1 MIKLSQR
8 LEKIAAWVPQ
18 GMRVADIGSDHA
30 LLPLYLIQSGVA
42 SAAIAGELND
52 GPFAAARKAVSQAG
66 LSSQIQVRQ
75 GDGLAAI
82 EAGEADCITIAG
94 MGGALMANILEAGT
108 RTGKLAG
115 VDSLVLQPNVGED
128 AVRRWLVAN
137 GWFLQREQILEE
149 DGKRYEI
156 LQAVSRQNGQE
167 LNRQLFDRKRV
178 LHLSGVRDAADA
190 DWLLYTMGPWLI
202 SELDAVFVAKWRSEA
217 ANLRRI
223 CERLA
228 QSELAEALEK
238 RRRFEQQI
246 MLIEEVLS
254 CLPMD
259 KPLYN

>member
-8 LEKIAAWVPQ
+8 LEKIAAWVPR

-30 LLPLYLIQSGVA
+30 LLPIYLIQSGIA

-52 GPFAAARKAVSQAG
+52 GPLAAARKAVSQAG
-66 LSSQIQVRQ
+66 LSGRIQVRQ

-82 EAGEADCITIAG
+82 EAGEAGCITIAG
-94 MGGALMANILEAGT
+94 MGGALMAGILDAGN
-108 RTGKLAG
+108 RAGKLAG
-115 VDSLVLQPNVGED
+115 VNSLVLQPNVGED

-137 GWFLQREQILEE
+137 GWFLQREQIMEE

-156 LQAVSRQNGQE
+156 LQAVSHPEGQE
-167 LNRQLFDRKRV
+167 LNRRLYDSKRV
-178 LHLSGVRDAADA
+178 SHLSEVRDAAA
-190 DWLLYTMGPWLI
+190 AEWLLYTMGPWLI
-202 SELDAVFVAKWRSEA
+202 SEADSVFAAKWKSEA

-223 CERLA
+223 CEQLA
-228 QSELAEALEK
+228 QSELAEATEK
-238 RRRFEQQI
+238 RRRLEEQI

-259 KPLYN
+259 KPLFN